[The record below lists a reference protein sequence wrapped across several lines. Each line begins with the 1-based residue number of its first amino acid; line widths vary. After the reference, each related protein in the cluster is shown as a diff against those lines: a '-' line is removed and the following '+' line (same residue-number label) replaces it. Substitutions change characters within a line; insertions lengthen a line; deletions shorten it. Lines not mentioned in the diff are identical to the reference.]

1 MSRAIDEGGKLTA
14 ELLSTQP
21 TTATDV
27 TPSESLV
34 KNHSQLIKVEN
45 DTTDV
50 NIKLEPRFPSPR
62 AASIDPQVP
71 RQSLFSGMSHSLGV
85 LNPSNVLSTPGYSD
99 INISHSKTSSSGDK
113 KTATRRATARTPKE
127 VFARQAESKAKKL
140 AAKSLNA
147 TVGGRVTKATS
158 QKTRNKKCQ
167 SGEAT
172 SEKLKSKFTAAD
184 PFNLDLGTEAPII
197 QARTQREQFDKL
209 RAAYPEYNNKNK
221 RGESMT
227 SLIKASRSFGYG
239 KVHPLDGRWKLQ
251 GMDSALHH
259 HQLIGAS
266 RMLERECSEEGPQGG
281 ILADCM
287 GLGKTIQCIAAII
300 GNPPDS
306 NKIVAEERTT
316 LIVVPSGLL
325 LQWLDELK
333 KHGGSTIKNIDIY
346 NRSDRRDAIQYTLSN
361 VVITTY
367 DELMTNLPWLRETAS
382 KSSRTKKSKGKKR
395 NAADEEVPPMENFP
409 HDKSD
414 TAGVLYDVNWYRV
427 IIDEGHGTRNHDS
440 RASRAVNALKSRYRW
455 VVTGTPFQN
464 RLQDFYSY
472 FRFLK
477 DPETTTMSRFSADF
491 CNSKYEECISRME
504 KKLGK
509 LMIRRTMEDRVL
521 GNTLIQLPKAHHK
534 AIKVDFNAAEEILY
548 RAVEEKFQ
556 ELRDQDLEDDDPRKP
571 MSYKFAQI
579 SFLRQLVSH
588 PALVERKIMVLF
600 DNHELE
606 EIRDKVQVL
615 DPVLYRRICSW
626 IRGER
631 AKVAAEYKHSLDQQ
645 IKICEFCQED
655 TEDLKEIPGCKH
667 LFCDFCL
674 NENPDI
680 ELAENGTEMRKCR
693 ACDEPYDPSELE
705 RVQEQQESAQM
716 GIKKKGMKGK
726 DFRNYIPGTPKSIWL
741 DQYDRGMIDLRPG
754 SKLEAVI
761 EQVREW
767 LSESPK
773 EKIIIYTQWKM
784 VSTIIGRMLEKE
796 NFNFL
801 YYSGDMTQ
809 KTRSEVIRLYKMN
822 PKVKI
827 LVSGLKC
834 GGVGLNLPFANKV
847 ISVELWWNP
856 FAEKQAFG
864 RVYRIGQE
872 LETIFARVIVD
883 NTIEDRLAD
892 LQLKKL
898 RINSIAMQEKL
909 SKEEEASLLERA
921 ESEKPLDLNAADCNE
936 HFINA
941 LAGTD
946 PRLNSN
952 TDTLSESV
960 QGLFGRTPG
969 ESPEDK
975 IMEDVDDKTDEEGDF
990 YESDSDSDDSMSD
1003 APYAES
1009 MQAKVETEE
1018 GDGD

>member
-1 MSRAIDEGGKLTA
+1 
-14 ELLSTQP
+14 
-21 TTATDV
+21 
-27 TPSESLV
+27 
-34 KNHSQLIKVEN
+34 
-45 DTTDV
+45 
-50 NIKLEPRFPSPR
+50 
-62 AASIDPQVP
+62 
-71 RQSLFSGMSHSLGV
+71 MSHSLGA
-85 LNPSNVLSTPGYSD
+85 LSPSNVLSTPGHSD
-99 INISHSKTSSSGDK
+99 VDTVHKKSSSPGDK
-113 KTATRRATARTPKE
+113 KITPRSAVVRTGRE
-127 VFARQAESKAKKL
+127 YFARQAEKKAKKL

-147 TVGGRVTKATS
+147 TIDGRVKKATS
-158 QKTRNKKCQ
+158 QKTRKKRR
-167 SGEAT
+167 SGEA
-172 SEKLKSKFTAAD
+172 SSAKLKRRFTAAD

-209 RAAYPEYNNKNK
+209 LAAYPEYKDKNK
-221 RGESMT
+221 RGISKNA
-227 SLIKASRSFGYG
+227 LIKAGQSFGYG
-239 KVHPLDGRWKLQ
+239 KVHALDARWKLQ
-251 GMDSALHH
+251 GMDSTLHH

-266 RMLERECSEEGPQGG
+266 RMLERECSEEGTQGG

-287 GLGKTIQCIAAII
+287 GLGKTIQCIAVMV
-300 GNPPDS
+300 GNPPDP
-306 NKIVAEERTT
+306 NEIVTEERTT

-325 LQWLDELK
+325 LQWFDELK
-333 KHGGSTIKNIDIY
+333 KHAGSTIKNIDIY
-346 NRSDRRDAIQYTLSN
+346 NRSDRRGATQYTLSN
-361 VVITTY
+361 VVLTTY
-367 DELMTNLPWLRETAS
+367 DELMTNLPWLKETAS
-382 KSSRTKKSKGKKR
+382 KSRRTKRSKGKKR
-395 NAADEEVPPMENFP
+395 NAADEEAPPIETLP
-409 HDKSD
+409 HDKLG
-414 TAGVLYDVNWYRV
+414 TAGVLYDINWYRV
-427 IIDEGHGTRNHDS
+427 IIDEGHGIRNHDS
-440 RASRAVNALKSRYRW
+440 KASHAVNALKSRYRW
-455 VVTGTPFQN
+455 ILTGTPFQN

-477 DPETTTMSRFSADF
+477 DPETTTMSQFSADF
-491 CNSKYEECISRME
+491 CNSKDEECIRRME
-504 KKLGK
+504 TKLSK

-521 GNTLIQLPKAHHK
+521 
-534 AIKVDFNAAEEILY
+534 
-548 RAVEEKFQ
+548 EKFQ
-556 ELRDQDLEDDDPRKP
+556 ELRDQDQDLEDDDPRKP

-626 IRGER
+626 IRGEK
-631 AKVAAEYKHSLDQQ
+631 AKVAAEYKLSLDQHT
-645 IKICEFCQED
+645 KTCELCNED
-655 TEDLKEIPGCKH
+655 AEDLKEIPRCKH

-674 NENPDI
+674 GENSDI
-680 ELAENGTEMRKCR
+680 ELAEDGTELLKCR
-693 ACDEPYDPSELE
+693 ACNEPYNPSELE
-705 RVQEQQESAQM
+705 RVQEQQESIQM

-726 DFRNYIPGTPKSIWL
+726 DFRKYIPSTPKSIWL

-761 EQVREW
+761 GQVREW
-767 LSESPK
+767 LAESPK

-809 KTRSEVIRLYKMN
+809 KTRSEVIRLFKLN

-864 RVYRIGQE
+864 RVHRIGQE
-872 LETIFARVIVD
+872 LETIFARVVVE

-909 SKEEEASLLERA
+909 TKEEEASLLERA
-921 ESEKPLDLNAADCNE
+921 GSEKSLDLDAADCNE
-936 HFINA
+936 HLINA

-960 QGLFGRTPG
+960 QRLFGRTPG
-969 ESPEDK
+969 DSPEDN
-975 IMEDVDDKTDEEGDF
+975 IMEDTDDKIDEEENF

-1003 APYAES
+1003 ASYAES

-1018 GDGD
+1018 EGGE